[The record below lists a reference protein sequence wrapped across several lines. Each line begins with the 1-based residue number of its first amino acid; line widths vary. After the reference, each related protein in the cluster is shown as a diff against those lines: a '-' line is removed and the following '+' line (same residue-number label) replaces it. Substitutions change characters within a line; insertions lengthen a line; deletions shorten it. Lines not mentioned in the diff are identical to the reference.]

1 MKSLV
6 FKTLLLVSFLLL
18 PLASRGEVGDT
29 LTGYFIEQPGNTFL
43 HVYTNGVWIE
53 FAMLD
58 ENYHQ
63 IENEFTRGVITV
75 NKKGK
80 SKERMVVRPTG
91 DGMTLKS
98 SKTIR
103 KPHLFKING
112 RLYKGEEDTI
122 GESLVLQYN
131 QHLLE
136 EVTVKPL
143 PVK

>member
-1 MKSLV
+1 MKNQV
-6 FKTLLLVSFLLL
+6 FKTLLLVSFIVL
-18 PLASRGEVGDT
+18 PLAGKGEVGDK

-43 HVYTNGVWIE
+43 HVSVNGIWIE
-53 FAMLD
+53 FTLLD

-63 IENEFTRGVITV
+63 IENVFTRGVMTV

-80 SKERMVVRPTG
+80 SAERMVIRPTG

-112 RLYKGEEDTI
+112 RLFKGEEDVT
-122 GESLVLQYN
+122 GQALNLQYN
-131 QHLLE
+131 QHTLE

-143 PVK
+143 PVR

>member
-1 MKSLV
+1 
-6 FKTLLLVSFLLL
+6 
-18 PLASRGEVGDT
+18 
-29 LTGYFIEQPGNTFL
+29 
-43 HVYTNGVWIE
+43 
-53 FAMLD
+53 MLD

-63 IENEFTRGVITV
+63 IENVFTRGVITV

-80 SKERMVVRPTG
+80 SKQRMAVRPTG

-112 RLYKGEEDTI
+112 RLYKGEEDTT

>member
-6 FKTLLLVSFLLL
+6 IKTLLLVSFILL
-18 PLASRGEVGDT
+18 PLASRGEVGDK

-43 HVYTNGVWIE
+43 HVYTSGVWIE
-53 FAMLD
+53 FALLD

-63 IENEFTRGVITV
+63 IENVFTRGVITV

-80 SKERMVVRPTG
+80 SKERMAVRPTG

-103 KPHLFKING
+103 KPHLFSIIG
-112 RLYKGEEDTI
+112 RLYKGDEDTT
-122 GESLVLQYN
+122 GQTLNLQYN
-131 QHLLE
+131 QHTLE

-143 PVK
+143 PVE